1 MTLFKNPKLQNLF
14 AEFSDCDEL
23 EIGDSIGEMTHED
36 ACKHRIPTKEELH
49 YLIACGGLKLGD
61 KDCWSSS
68 VVSIFRDG
76 AWVFIGYGG
85 VVSSYGRGSPY
96 GVRCVG
102 RPCAAPA
109 GPTASE
115 SAMDRVVKLLERI
128 VDNTDRR

>member
-23 EIGDSIGEMTHED
+23 ELGDNIGEMKHED

-68 VVSIFRDG
+68 VNSDYRDS
-76 AWVFIGYGG
+76 AWNFYGNFGYVGNNSRSG
-85 VVSSYGRGSPY
+85 PY

-115 SAMDRVVKLLERI
+115 SAMDRVIKLLERI